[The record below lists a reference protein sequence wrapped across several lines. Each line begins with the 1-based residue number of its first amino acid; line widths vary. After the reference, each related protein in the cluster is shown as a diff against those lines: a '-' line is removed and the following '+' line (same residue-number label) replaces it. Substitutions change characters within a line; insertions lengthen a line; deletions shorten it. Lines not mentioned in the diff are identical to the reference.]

1 MCRPRGLGG
10 SPRAH
15 SRRLDPP
22 SGYLSW
28 LPKPPLVSLATVER
42 RASTMLLLPNHWGPQ
57 RQGGLDNSWE
67 AGCQARFSL
76 LPEKWNYTSLWSPFI
91 FFLWFF
97 FFFACGKYQTS
108 RPGKWRVVLANEKGQ
123 RRGTTL
129 LSVVNFSTTTTPH
142 LLSRR
147 GYKKTAQISEGS
159 CPGFSLIGKLA
170 QRPCSTSFSFPL
182 SE

>member
-97 FFFACGKYQTS
+97 FFFLPVESTRRARQENEGLYLPMRKVKEEEQPCSQWSIFLPPPPPPSYLGGVRRKPPKYQ
-108 RPGKWRVVLANEKGQ
+108 RVLVLA
-123 RRGTTL
+123 
-129 LSVVNFSTTTTPH
+129 SV
-142 LLSRR
+142 
-147 GYKKTAQISEGS
+147 
-159 CPGFSLIGKLA
+159 
-170 QRPCSTSFSFPL
+170 
-182 SE
+182 

>member
-97 FFFACGKYQTS
+97 FFFFYLWKVPDEHARKMKGCTCQWERSKK
-108 RPGKWRVVLANEKGQ
+108 RNNLALSGQ
-123 RRGTTL
+123 
-129 LSVVNFSTTTTPH
+129 FFYHHHPPPP
-142 LLSRR
+142 
-147 GYKKTAQISEGS
+147 I
-159 CPGFSLIGKLA
+159 
-170 QRPCSTSFSFPL
+170 
-182 SE
+182 